1 MCHVSCVEGLR
12 LTCGVR
18 RVVQIRLFRS
28 LDKESRSYLYRRM
41 SLQRLEEGDTL
52 FDQGDEGTTFY
63 VILTGMINVNVR
75 VEDCNNL
82 QDLNKVR
89 HQDWT
94 GGDEHV
100 AVHSPTVAPCV
111 SAHQIKHIFHLPE
124 TSLNSNGTHT
134 VATVQQPRC
143 ARSAK
148 PRTDTTHTTHTH
160 SWAPWISLER
170 LVPRVGTAWQALWP

>member
-1 MCHVSCVEGLR
+1 MCRSSCVEGLR
-12 LTCGVR
+12 LTWGVR

-89 HQDWT
+89 HQ
-94 GGDEHV
+94 GLGV
-100 AVHSPTVAPCV
+100 MNLL
-111 SAHQIKHIFHLPE
+111 Q
-124 TSLNSNGTHT
+124 NTHT
-134 VATVQQPRC
+134 LLPLVCLHIRSSTSFTSQRPPSIAMEPTQLPRYSSRGVLGAPSPC
-143 ARSAK
+143 
-148 PRTDTTHTTHTH
+148 TDTIHTTHTH

>member
-1 MCHVSCVEGLR
+1 MCHSSCVEGLR

-18 RVVQIRLFRS
+18 RVVQIRLFRY

-89 HQDWT
+89 HQGLDW
-94 GGDEHV
+94 G
-100 AVHSPTVAPCV
+100 
-111 SAHQIKHIFHLPE
+111 
-124 TSLNSNGTHT
+124 
-134 VATVQQPRC
+134 
-143 ARSAK
+143 
-148 PRTDTTHTTHTH
+148 
-160 SWAPWISLER
+160 
-170 LVPRVGTAWQALWP
+170 